1 MKRALALLLISG
13 TAYAGGTVRPN
24 GISARGVSMGGA
36 WAAWAD
42 DPTAIYF
49 NPGAL
54 DAMDPQLMLGA
65 EFVLGPRKYTPLEPD
80 GTTGDPQKTTLASP
94 VPTLGVVGRFNDG
107 DEPSRFTLGLGVW
120 NTFGGRVSYP
130 KTGMPAKDVTQDLCV
145 EVNGAVG
152 FHVSDRFSIGAAAR
166 LGLGFFHVETT
177 MDPFDA
183 VLSSSGVGIGATI
196 GALFRPS
203 ENVRIGLNWRSPM
216 RVSTKGSGTVSGTRV
231 EVSHDQNWPQ
241 MVQLGLG
248 IQTTPQL
255 KLAFQVDW
263 AQWSQLDTIDIVF
276 PNSSLPTQALP
287 AYWSDNYSAR
297 VGGEYAFSHRVQV
310 RAGTYYDSPAVP
322 DLTLE
327 RQYSDS
333 HKLGVSLGTSVH
345 AAGWRFDLAADGI
358 IPRSRHIADNSDD
371 VMGVEALQNTAPGDY
386 VGSLIT
392 FELAAARAF

>member
-54 DAMDPQLMLGA
+54 DAMDSQLMLGA
-65 EFVLGPRKYTPLEPD
+65 EFVVGPRKFTPLEPD
-80 GTTGDPQKTTLASP
+80 GTTGDPQTTTLASP
-94 VPTLGVVGRFNDG
+94 VPSLGVVGRFNDG

-145 EVNGAVG
+145 EVNGAVA
-152 FHVSDRFSIGAAAR
+152 FHVSDRLSIGAAAR

-203 ENVRIGLNWRSPM
+203 ENVRVGLNWRSPM

-231 EVSHDQNWPQ
+231 EVAHDQNWPQ

-263 AQWSQLDTIDIVF
+263 AQWSQLDTIDIMF

-310 RAGTYYDSPAVP
+310 RAGAYYDSPAVP

-358 IPRSRHIADNSDD
+358 IPRTRHIADNSDD
-371 VMGVEALQNTAPGDY
+371 VMGIEALQNAAPGDY
-386 VGSLIT
+386 TGSLLT